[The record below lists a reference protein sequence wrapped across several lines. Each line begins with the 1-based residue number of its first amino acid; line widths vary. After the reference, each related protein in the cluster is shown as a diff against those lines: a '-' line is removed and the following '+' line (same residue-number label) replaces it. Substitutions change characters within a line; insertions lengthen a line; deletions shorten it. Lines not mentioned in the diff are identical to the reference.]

1 MQLTFRYG
9 KGEVGIEVPDAR
21 VLDRIALPGSRP
33 VDDVG
38 AELTRALAAPVGL
51 RLEDVVQRGDR
62 VLLMTVDHTR
72 PNPGAF
78 LWPLAERIEAL
89 GATASVIAGLGIHR
103 QMTAEELQSFY
114 GTTEILQPDSRSAD
128 QWRAGTTSFGT
139 PVEVCPLLREFD
151 KRIVVGFVEPQ
162 YIAGFS
168 GGRKM
173 VIPSVASYDAVTH
186 NHFLTLLK
194 AKRLGIL
201 DGNPVHEDLMQAAE
215 IVGLDYVCDAVVNPD
230 DSIAAIHCG
239 DWIAAHRAAC
249 EDSARIYRHAI
260 PGLADIVIASPGGH
274 PYDVDMVQAKK
285 ALVPAMDCVRE
296 GGVIIL
302 VGECRRG
309 WGADTPDMSLLHA
322 EEAPAKIAAM
332 RAGIQTG
339 RCEWHWG
346 PSSTGLM
353 FADVVLGR
361 KARLIVVSTLQD
373 ELAGTIATAAPDLVT
388 ALEMAE
394 ETVGREAKVIAI
406 GDGRRTV
413 IGASP
418 PGPNGTYP
426 PAPSPRAMLYPHLFS
441 DSGRR

>member
-1 MQLTFRYG
+1 MELTFRYG
-9 KGEVGIEVPDAR
+9 KGEVGIEVPDKR
-21 VLDRIALPGSRP
+21 VLDRIALPGFRP
-33 VDDVG
+33 VEDVG
-38 AELTRALAAPVGL
+38 TELARALDNPVGPPL
-51 RLEDVVQRGDR
+51 GDVARRGDR

-78 LWPLAERIEAL
+78 LWPLAEALEAC
-89 GATASVIAGLGIHR
+89 GRKVSVIAGLGIHR
-103 QMTAEELQSFY
+103 QMTAEELQGFY
-114 GTTEILQPDSRSAD
+114 GTTDILQPDARIGHK
-128 QWRAGTTSFGT
+128 WRVGTTSYGT

-151 KRIVVGFVEPQ
+151 KRIVIGFVEPQ

-201 DGNPVHEDLMQAAE
+201 DGNPVHEDMMQAAE
-215 IVGLDYVCDAVVNPD
+215 MVGLDYVCDAVVNPD

-239 DWIAAHRAAC
+239 DWRAAHRAAC
-249 EDSARIYRHAI
+249 ADSARIYSHAI
-260 PGLADIVIASPGGH
+260 PGLADIVIASPGGY

-296 GGVIIL
+296 GGVVIL

-309 WGADTPDMSLLHA
+309 WGADAPDMSLLRA

-332 RAGIQTG
+332 RAGIQAG

-353 FADVVLGR
+353 FSDVVFGR
-361 KARLIVVSTLQD
+361 KARLIVVSTLQA
-373 ELAGTIATAAPDLVT
+373 ELAGTIATAAPNLET

-413 IGASP
+413 I
-418 PGPNGTYP
+418 T
-426 PAPSPRAMLYPHLFS
+426 
-441 DSGRR
+441 